1 MNSYTRRILEAI
13 EAKLDFTEV
22 GHRPYYEG
30 FDSQDEAYWEGF
42 EEGRSWAATAVRSV
56 DGNTAVDVSILR
68 ERIYAVRRDLCVDGP
83 PEFQRGIFEGIDL
96 AIKAVGGKI
105 PVDR

>member
-1 MNSYTRRILEAI
+1 MNSYTKKILESI
-13 EAKLDFTEV
+13 KRKLDFSEV
-22 GHRPYYEG
+22 GHRPYYDG
-30 FDSQDEAYWEGF
+30 FASQDEAYWEGF
-42 EEGRSWAATAVRSV
+42 EEGRSWAANAVRSV

-96 AIKAVGGKI
+96 AIKAVGGKV